1 MPIHDWTRV
10 DAGTFHFFHQRWISA
25 LCDSLNIGGLP
36 DGFFAMAEQIIGGPA
51 PDVVALQAT
60 SPRKS
65 SNGSKR
71 AVPLSSPPRARFIQE
86 AEMERYAGKADR
98 IVVR

>member
-10 DAGTFHFFHQRWISA
+10 DAGTFHFFHQRWISS
-25 LCDSLNIGGLP
+25 LCDTLNTGGLP
-36 DGFFAMAEQIIGGPA
+36 DGFFAMAEQIVGGPA

-65 SNGSKR
+65 TSKMNR
-71 AVPLSSPPRARFIQE
+71 AVPLATQPLARI
-86 AEMERYAGKADR
+86 
-98 IVVR
+98 